1 MLRYIFLSLFAL
13 LLLTAC
19 GGSDTDSSSNDSGN
33 VFENTTGA
41 KIHSKQDVVKL
52 IETNSCPACD
62 LSGANL
68 RSADL
73 TGAYLTGANLTGVN
87 LTGADLTGAMLYG
100 AVLYRADLT
109 GANLTGVNL
118 FAADLDGVIGA
129 DFTGALNVP
138 KKYLRD

>member
-41 KIHSKQDVVKL
+41 RIHSKQDVVKL
-52 IETNSCPACD
+52 DTGPINKEVGPIGQAGINPKEVENNVDKLIETNSCPVCD

-68 RSADL
+68 VRATL
-73 TGAYLTGANLTGVN
+73 QVANLNGANLT
-87 LTGADLTGAMLYG
+87 
-100 AVLYRADLT
+100 R
-109 GANLTGVNL
+109 ANLW
-118 FAADLDGVIGA
+118 
-129 DFTGALNVP
+129 
-138 KKYLRD
+138 